1 MGTVNQEEQLNRIA
15 VALERIN
22 DNLDSISSSLAD
34 VSVSLD
40 SLDKTLDG
48 CVSSN
53 GNSHFLCITGNV
65 STN

>member
-1 MGTVNQEEQLNRIA
+1 MEAVNKEEQHDRIA
-15 VALERIN
+15 NALERIN

-40 SLDKTLDG
+40 SLDKNLDG
-48 CVSSN
+48 CICTN
-53 GNSHFLCITGNV
+53 GNSKFLCITGNI